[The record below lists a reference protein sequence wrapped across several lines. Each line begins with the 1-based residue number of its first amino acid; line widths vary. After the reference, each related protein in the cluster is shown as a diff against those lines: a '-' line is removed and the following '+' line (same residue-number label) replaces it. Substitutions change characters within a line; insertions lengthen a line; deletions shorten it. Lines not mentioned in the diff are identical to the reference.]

1 MIKIENVNKYFNRRK
16 KNEIH
21 VINNTT
27 LSFDKTG
34 LVALLGP
41 SGCGKTT
48 LLNVIGGLD
57 KVNKGKIY
65 INGERITKRRVN
77 KIDKIRNLNIGY
89 IFQDYKLVEDMSV
102 FDNIALVLKMVG
114 IKDKKE
120 IKTRVDYVLETLNI
134 YRYRNRPASM
144 LSGGERQRVGIARAI
159 VKDPDIIIA
168 DEPTGNLDSKNTLEI
183 MNIIKSISKNRLVI
197 LVTHER
203 NLAEFYASRIIEIKD
218 GKIDLDY
225 INNNE
230 RDLDYTIEN
239 NIYLKDFKNKEAMT
253 KENINIDFYSDAKE
267 KIDLDIVIKN
277 GNFYIRSNTSD
288 KIQIID
294 DASGIELL
302 DEHYKKIDKSVYQ
315 KYEFNFSE
323 IINKNIK
330 KRYSSILN
338 LFTLVINGFKKIVDY
353 SLVRKLLLLGFLA
366 SSMFIMFS
374 LSRIFGVLNIQD
386 EDFVSYNK
394 NYLQIVMPKIDVD
407 DYLKYEEED
416 IVEYLLPG
424 NSMVGFNMNFND
436 YYQTVDATGSL
447 SGSLS
452 STQMITKEDLVYG
465 NLPESEYEVVVDKI
479 VITNMFNS
487 KNPQQAGILKDEDL
501 LNREIT
507 IPNMKPFKIVGITDL
522 QSPSIYANPNQLLNI
537 IANSV
542 GAKENSYSYFGAMTT
557 EVYYVDV
564 QDENALNLLD
574 YNLLKDEIKLKRGK
588 WPENDY
594 EIVVNYDYRY
604 QMPLNK
610 TIDAKINS
618 QKLKVVGY
626 YESKENYNYYL
637 ISPSTLKYSLINTLD
652 NITVYAKDKEV
663 GLQTFR
669 DKTLNISDTY
679 DIAKN
684 LYKEETKYSVLST
697 LVVSGIILL
706 ISLIEIFLMIR
717 SSFLSRIKEIGIFRA
732 IGVKKSD
739 IYKMFTGEI
748 IAITSLACISG
759 SVLMAYIIKVLT
771 EVNFMKKLFVINPYI
786 VGLSL
791 LICFVFNLVVGIIPV
806 YNTIRKT
813 PAQILAR
820 HDLD

>member
-1 MIKIENVNKYFNRRK
+1 MIRIENVNKYFNKRK

-57 KVNKGKIY
+57 KVKSGKIY

-77 KIDKIRNLNIGY
+77 KVDKIRNLNIGY

-120 IKTRVDYVLETLNI
+120 IKTRVNYVLETLNI

-159 VKDPDIIIA
+159 VKDPEIIIA

-225 INNNE
+225 INNIIG
-230 RDLDYTIEN
+230 DLDYTIEN
-239 NIYLKDFKNKEAMT
+239 NIYLKDFKNKAEIT
-253 KENINIDFYSDAKE
+253 KENINIDFYSDTKD
-267 KIDLDIVIKN
+267 KIDLDIIIKN
-277 GNFYIRSNTSD
+277 GNFYIRSNTVD

-302 DEHYKKIDKSVYQ
+302 DEHYKKIDKTVYQ

-338 LFTLVINGFKKIVDY
+338 LFTLVINGFKKIADY
-353 SLVRKLLLLGFLA
+353 SLVKKLLLLGFFA
-366 SSMFIMFS
+366 SSMFILFS
-374 LSRIFGVLNIQD
+374 LSRIFGVLNVQD
-386 EDFVSYNK
+386 EDFIAYNK
-394 NYLQIVMPKIDVD
+394 NYLQIKVPRVDVQ

-416 IVEYLLPG
+416 VISYLLPG
-424 NSMVGFNMNFND
+424 TSTVGFNMNFND
-436 YYQTVDATGSL
+436 YYQTVDANGSL
-447 SGSLS
+447 IGSLS
-452 STQMITKEDLVYG
+452 STEMITKDDLIYG
-465 NLPESEYEVVVDKI
+465 KISENEYEIVVDKM
-479 VITNMFNS
+479 VITNLFNN
-487 KNPQQAGILKDEDL
+487 KNPQQAGILDTESL
-501 LNREIT
+501 LNREASVQ
-507 IPNMKPFKIVGITDL
+507 NMKPFKIVGITDL
-522 QSPSIYANPNQLLNI
+522 QSPSIYASPNQLLNI
-537 IANSV
+537 IANSA
-542 GAKENSYSYFGAMTT
+542 GTKESTYGNFGMVTT
-557 EVYYVDV
+557 EVHFVDV
-564 QDENALNLLD
+564 QDENTISLLD
-574 YNLLKDEIKLKRGK
+574 YNILKDEIKLEKGH
-588 WPENDY
+588 WPENAY
-594 EIVVNYDYRY
+594 EVVVNYNLRY

-610 TIDAKINS
+610 TIDAKVNS

-626 YESKENYNYYL
+626 YESSEAYYL
-637 ISPSTLKYSLINTLD
+637 VNQETIKYNLINTLE
-652 NITVYAKDKEV
+652 NITIYAKDKEL
-663 GLQTFR
+663 GLQIFR
-669 DKTLNISDTY
+669 DKTLNIRDTY
-679 DIAKN
+679 DLSKSQ
-684 LYKEETKYSVLST
+684 YQEEIKDSVIST
-697 LVVSGIILL
+697 LVVSGVIIL

-732 IGVKKSD
+732 IGVKKND

-748 IAITSLACISG
+748 IAITSIACISG
-759 SVLMAYIIKVLT
+759 TVLMAYAINVLT
-771 EVNFMKKLFVINPYI
+771 EIDFMKKIFVINPYI
-786 VGLSL
+786 ATSSL
-791 LICFVFNLVVGIIPV
+791 LICLVFNLIVGLIPV
-806 YNTIRKT
+806 YNTIKKT
-813 PAQILAR
+813 PAEILAR

>member
-353 SLVRKLLLLGFLA
+353 SLVRKLLLLGFFA

-424 NSMVGFNMNFND
+424 NSMVGFNMNLND

-479 VITNMFNS
+479 AITNMFNS
-487 KNPQQAGILKDEDL
+487 KNPQQAGILKDADL

-542 GAKENSYSYFGAMTT
+542 GAKENSYSYFGAITT
-557 EVYYVDV
+557 EVHYVDV
-564 QDENALNLLD
+564 QDENSLNLLD
-574 YNLLKDEIKLKRGK
+574 YNLLKDEIKLKKGK

-594 EIVVNYDYRY
+594 DVVVNYDYRY

-684 LYKEETKYSVLST
+684 LYKEETKDSVLST

>member
-353 SLVRKLLLLGFLA
+353 SLVRKLLLLGFFA

-637 ISPSTLKYSLINTLD
+637 ISSSTLKYSLINTLD

-684 LYKEETKYSVLST
+684 LYKEETKDSVLST

>member
-684 LYKEETKYSVLST
+684 LYKEETKDSVLST